1 MALDGCGIACKY
13 VLILFN
19 IIFAVVGFAFL
30 ILGMWLRFSNETR
43 GLFEIPS
50 LNSSAF
56 VTGVTILIALGSVML
71 IVVVFGDYG
80 VCNEKRCAL
89 QVFSVLLALLATA
102 EIVCGVL
109 AYSRRYEVGLNFA
122 QFYTSMYLLY
132 AKNGGDPA
140 IGVSLTFIHYMLHCC
155 GVTGVPLMELAKQ
168 TCPKPDG
175 IWEHLIMPNCPE
187 VIVTIFDSK
196 ASLVMGIFI
205 GTAALLVLVLICSIT
220 LSRKIHLS
228 VSSPQY
234 IVLTNCTPG
243 LSNPQPSQHEIVSTS
258 YSYPNQDP
266 VMFTPLTMANVPV
279 GQA

>member
-89 QVFSVLLALLATA
+89 QVIYDDKESKLSLRRVGKLPQHTGDEIDALQGTKTDCGVQNDIANNFSVLLALLATA

-140 IGVSLTFIHYMLHCC
+140 IGVSLTFIHYM
-155 GVTGVPLMELAKQ
+155 
-168 TCPKPDG
+168 
-175 IWEHLIMPNCPE
+175 NCPE

-205 GTAALLVLVLICSIT
+205 GTAALLITTLVCAIT
-220 LSRKIHLS
+220 LLKQIKR
-228 VSSPQY
+228 VNQ
-234 IVLTNCTPG
+234 
-243 LSNPQPSQHEIVSTS
+243 EITTYYSTV
-258 YSYPNQDP
+258 Y
-266 VMFTPLTMANVPV
+266 
-279 GQA
+279 